1 MAFKKTKTSVSNY
14 IGSVEGDKN
23 DIISNISSKFGSI
36 GSLSNSFDQRI
47 SDGISDLLTGATGIR
62 TSNIPEM
69 STEILEAKKKNRES
83 RAKSLEGRAFTAA
96 ADGCSITKNAP
107 LRFPTNWA
115 TENNQPSNLQNYIHF
130 RSLERKNPTPNDELY
145 DIFLYVP
152 DVIQDDISLSY
163 EEGDRGL
170 AEAVLSEGKRDT
182 IEDMLR
188 MSLNDVGPL
197 KILKSKVGQTINPMK
212 FQLFQGVNFR
222 TFSYDFTF
230 YPESSA
236 DSVEIQK
243 ILYAFKSESLP
254 GRTGANGRRHT
265 FPTEW
270 AVRYHG
276 PMKDWVDFPMVSACS
291 DVKVNYAVNGNQR
304 MNDGAPQ
311 AVGLSLSFTEL
322 VTLDRDRYDTR
333 VSAFRNAGNSLREG
347 TQERG
352 SHDDIQTGGQK
363 TVTEDSQKLAAFQK
377 SSSTST
383 DKTYVA
389 AVEVPAQKKLS
400 ATGLLQAMKDAKPA
414 VVEEPFTG
422 SSRRY

>member
-1 MAFKKTKTSVSNY
+1 MAFNKTRKSVSNY

-23 DIISNISSKFGSI
+23 DIFTNISSKFGSI

-69 STEILEAKKKNRES
+69 STEILEAKRKNRES
-83 RAKSLEGRAFTAA
+83 RAKSLTTGYST
-96 ADGCSITKNAP
+96 DGCSIRANAP

-254 GRTGANGRRHT
+254 GRTGPNGRRHT